1 VPFSGV
7 PVPSSGPPFQFT
19 ATATQLLCRNR
30 HTSGTDT
37 SHVHD
42 YVHGMNVVTLIGNL
56 ATDVELKQLA
66 EGKQVVSFVLA
77 VDRAG
82 KDGGAD
88 FVRISAWD
96 RQAETCN
103 RFLHKGERAAVEGRL
118 RSRSWQAPDGTRR
131 SAVEVVATRVQ
142 FLTPP
147 GSDGA
152 TAETPFEEAAVA

>member
-1 VPFSGV
+1 
-7 PVPSSGPPFQFT
+7 
-19 ATATQLLCRNR
+19 
-30 HTSGTDT
+30 
-37 SHVHD
+37 
-42 YVHGMNVVTLIGNL
+42 MNVVTLIGNL

-66 EGKQVVSFVLA
+66 EGKQVASFVLA

-96 RQAETCN
+96 RQAETCG

-147 GSDGA
+147 GGDGA